1 MPSFPALMRRVSVAL
16 PGIGAFAAIA
26 FLDIPFLTVAFF
38 STIALLC
45 GYEAA
50 ALLDDKAPAA
60 LKITVSVL
68 TAGCSAAVA
77 LLPPGTAMPLLLFP
91 GALAG
96 LWWMTTSGIED
107 ASGRLAGSIGLLG
120 VVSMA
125 FGLLAKL
132 RLEFGSPWMLFIPL
146 FICWAGDSSA
156 YFAGVAFG
164 RHRLAPR
171 VSPAKSWEGF
181 AAGMAASMG
190 GAVLAGTCGAGLPA
204 GWMLLAGAVGG
215 AAGVLGDLF
224 ESALKRNAGV
234 KDSGSLLP
242 GHGGFLDRF
251 DSILG
256 STPAVWLVLA
266 VMISRGAAA

>member
-1 MPSFPALMRRVSVAL
+1 MRRVSVAL
-16 PGIGAFAAIA
+16 PGIGAFAAVA
-26 FLDIPFLTVAFF
+26 FLDIPALTIAFF
-38 STIALLC
+38 STIALFC
-45 GYEAA
+45 GFEAV
-50 ALLDDKAPAA
+50 ALLDGKAPRTLRTAA
-60 LKITVSVL
+60 AVL
-68 TAGCSAAVA
+68 TAGGSIAVA
-77 LLPPGTAMPLLLFP
+77 VLPPGIALPLVLVP
-91 GALAG
+91 GVLAG
-96 LWWMTTSGIED
+96 LWWMASGGMKE
-107 ASGRLAGSIGLLG
+107 ASGRLTGSVGFLG
-120 VVSMA
+120 TVSMA

-132 RLEFGSPWMLFIPL
+132 RLEFDSPWILFVPL
-146 FICWAGDSSA
+146 LVCWAGDSAA

-234 KDSGSLLP
+234 KDSGHLLP

-251 DSILG
+251 DSLLG
-256 STPAVWLVLA
+256 ASPAVWLILA
-266 VMISRGAAA
+266 VMLYQGAAR